1 MSKRILKISALLDQ
15 KSHFLFGPRGTGKTT
30 LIKQELS
37 DKAVLIDLLRSGVY
51 RSLSAHPEQLEEM
64 IESQIT
70 DLDKKWVVIDE
81 VQKIPSLLDEVHRLI
96 EEKKWRFLLTGSSAR
111 KLKSQNVNM
120 LGGRARKS
128 EMFPFAYP
136 EFEKWNL
143 SERLLYGSLPIIND
157 SKQPREDIE
166 AYVDTYLKEEI
177 LQEGIIRK
185 LEPFSRFLTVAA
197 LSSGE
202 LINFSNVGSDAQV
215 AASTVAEHF
224 QILVDTLM
232 GFRLEPWVKSRKRK
246 AIMTAKFYFFDCG
259 ITNALAE
266 VKSIDRNSDLFGKRF
281 EQMLIGEVRAYNSYF
296 RRHSSLSF
304 WREKHGLEVD
314 LLVDQDIAIEF
325 KATARVSD
333 RDQKGLRALKE
344 EKVFKK
350 YYLISNDPVSRLK
363 DGIQMLHYEKFLKLL
378 WSEKIF

>member
-37 DKAVLIDLLRSGVY
+37 GKAVLIDLLRSGVY
-51 RSLSAHPEQLEEM
+51 RSLSARPEQLEEM
-64 IESQIT
+64 IESQIS
-70 DLDKKWVVIDE
+70 DLDKKWIVIDE

-111 KLKSQNVNM
+111 KLRSQNVNM

-128 EMFPFAYP
+128 EMFPFVYP
-136 EFEKWNL
+136 EYEKWSLND
-143 SERLLYGSLPIIND
+143 RLLYGSLPIIND
-157 SKQPREDIE
+157 SDQPREDIE

-215 AASTVAEHF
+215 AASTVVEHF
-224 QILVDTLM
+224 QILIDTLM
-232 GFRLEPWVKSRKRK
+232 GFRLEPWVRSRKRK

-259 ITNALAE
+259 VTNALAG
-266 VKSIDRNSDLFGKRF
+266 VLSIDRNSDLFGKRF

-296 RRHSSLSF
+296 RRHSTLSF

-314 LLVDQDIAIEF
+314 LLVDQNIAIEF

-363 DGIQMLHYEKFLKLL
+363 DGIQMLHYEKFLTLL